1 MSPLFCRRRQSL
13 PSPIRMDGPRLGPAR
28 IQIVHSP
35 IEGRPW
41 VLVAFEEGCHDWEAS
56 FVPTSILKET

>member
-1 MSPLFCRRRQSL
+1 
-13 PSPIRMDGPRLGPAR
+13 MDGPRLGPAR